1 MRPSAYEGEV
11 VSASEACATAGAG
24 AAEWKLKPEGLEI
37 MWLLYA
43 FSGPLL
49 WAASTHIDK
58 FLVDKYFRD
67 SDTAVLMVFT
77 AFLGVLALPVI
88 WAFEPKV
95 LALAPL
101 AIAVMTVS
109 GIFYMGAMLFY
120 LRAIQSAE
128 ASVVAPLFQ
137 ANTLFTFALGLILLH
152 EWPRWP
158 QLIGAGLIVAGALGL
173 SLDTHLSLRSFK
185 PRLVLLMLAATF
197 VLALS
202 SVVFK
207 LFAVHDEFW
216 ATTFW
221 TFVGEGLFGA
231 AILAMPAYRRQ
242 FLMLLR
248 RNPGA
253 VIGVN
258 AANELINLGG
268 GLGVRFASL
277 LAPVG
282 LVSAISATSTFF
294 VFLFGILLT
303 LAGLGHE
310 DLSRGNLIQ
319 KAVGGL
325 AIMSG
330 VVLIEVA
337 ARPG

>member
-1 MRPSAYEGEV
+1 
-11 VSASEACATAGAG
+11 
-24 AAEWKLKPEGLEI
+24 

-49 WAASTHIDK
+49 WAVSTHIDK
-58 FLVDKYFRD
+58 YLVDKYFRH

-77 AFLGVLALPVI
+77 AFLGVIALPVI
-88 WAFEPKV
+88 WLLEPRV
-95 LALAPL
+95 LALPWL
-101 AIAVMTVS
+101 ATVVMTVS
-109 GIFYMGAMLFY
+109 GILYMGAMLFY
-120 LRAIQSAE
+120 LQAIQSEE

-137 ANTLFTFALGLILLH
+137 ANTLFTFALGLVFLH
-152 EWPRWP
+152 ELPHWP
-158 QLIGAGLIVAGALGL
+158 QLLGAGLVVTGALGL
-173 SLDTHLSLRSFK
+173 SLDRTLHFGSFK
-185 PRLVLLMLAATF
+185 PRLVLLMCAATF

-207 LFAVHDEFW
+207 FFAVHDEFW
-216 ATTFW
+216 STTFW

-231 AILAMPAYRRQ
+231 AILAVPHYRSQ
-242 FLMLLR
+242 FVHLFR
-248 RNPGA
+248 KNPGA

-268 GLGVRFASL
+268 GLGVRYASL

-303 LAGLGHE
+303 VFFPRAGRE
-310 DLSRGNLIQ
+310 DLSARNLIQ

-325 AIMSG
+325 FIMAG
-330 VVLIEVA
+330 VVLIEA
-337 ARPG
+337 QGGGP

>member
-1 MRPSAYEGEV
+1 
-11 VSASEACATAGAG
+11 
-24 AAEWKLKPEGLEI
+24 

-49 WAASTHIDK
+49 WAISTHIDK
-58 FLVDKYFRD
+58 FLVDKYFRH

-77 AFLGVLALPVI
+77 AFLGVLALPVM
-88 WAFEPKV
+88 WLFEPQV
-95 LALAPL
+95 LALPWL
-101 AIAVMTVS
+101 ATVVMTVS
-109 GIFYMGAMLFY
+109 GVLYMGAMMFY
-120 LRAIQSAE
+120 LRAIQSEE

-137 ANTLFTFALGLILLH
+137 ANTLFTFALGLVLLH
-152 EWPRWP
+152 ETPRWP
-158 QLIGAGLIVAGALGL
+158 QLLGAGLVVAGALGL
-173 SLDTHLSLRSFK
+173 SLDRKLHLGRFK
-185 PRLVLLMLAATF
+185 PRLVLLMCGATF

-207 LFAVHDEFW
+207 FFAVQDAFW
-216 ATTFW
+216 STTFW

-231 AILAMPAYRRQ
+231 GILAVPKYRRQ
-242 FLMLLR
+242 FVQLFR
-248 RNPGA
+248 KNPGA

-268 GLGVRFASL
+268 GLGVRYASL

-303 LAGLGHE
+303 LFFPRLGRE
-310 DLSRGNLIQ
+310 DLSAQNLLQ

-325 AIMSG
+325 LIMAG
-330 VVLIEVA
+330 VVMIEVYTK
-337 ARPG
+337 GG